1 MSTRSE
7 FFRDALVTAFG
18 ICAAIALLV
27 FVALWFFDV
36 LSWLWFA
43 RIILAAA
50 VGAALVGGFILLRT
64 LRARHVRRNQ
74 YGLYRTDR
82 TAGCTAGLLIAFV
95 LAGLAICGG
104 VLEWFLEFR

>member
-18 ICAAIALLV
+18 ICIAIALLV
-27 FVALWFFDV
+27 FIALWFLDA

-50 VGAALVGGFILLRT
+50 VGAALVGGFILFRT
-64 LRARHVRRNQ
+64 LRAQHVRRNQ

-82 TAGCTAGLLIAFV
+82 TPSMR
-95 LAGLAICGG
+95 GG
-104 VLEWFLEFR
+104 

>member
-7 FFRDALVTAFG
+7 FFRDALAAAFG
-18 ICAAIALLV
+18 ICVVIAALAA
-27 FVALWFFDV
+27 VALWLLGA

-43 RIILAAA
+43 RFMLAAA
-50 VGAALVGGFILLRT
+50 AGAALIGGVILFRT

-82 TAGCTAGLLIAFV
+82 TTGCTAGLLIAFV
-95 LAGLAICGG
+95 LAGLAVCGG
-104 VLEWFLEFR
+104 ALEWLLEFR